1 MLARPPSTILSRNG
15 DSRHPVCV
23 CVLVAQYNYRLCLC
37 PLKIQKL
44 KPNPQCEGIRRRAL
58 EGDKVMKVELS

>member
-1 MLARPPSTILSRNG
+1 M
-15 DSRHPVCV
+15 

-44 KPNPQCEGIRRRAL
+44 KPTPQFEGIRRRSL